1 MNDENIGVL
10 NALLQVEK
18 LIQIQLKDVVS
29 NTISSTSQ
37 SPLNKKLVSLLNIN
51 EQYIKQLDFGNAVTL
66 ENGVLDVNIC
76 GGSN

>member
-18 LIQIQLKDVVS
+18 QIQIQLKVVVS

-37 SPLNKKLVSLLNIN
+37 NPLNKKLVSLLNIN
-51 EQYIKQLDFGNAVTL
+51 EQYIKQL
-66 ENGVLDVNIC
+66 EDVYNR
-76 GGSN
+76 SSE

>member
-10 NALLQVEK
+10 NALLQIEK
-18 LIQIQLKDVVS
+18 QIQIQLKDVVS

-51 EQYIKQLDFGNAVTL
+51 EQYLKQL
-66 ENGVLDVNIC
+66 EDVYNR
-76 GGSN
+76 SSE

>member
-10 NALLQVEK
+10 NALLQIEK
-18 LIQIQLKDVVS
+18 QIQIQLKDIVS

-51 EQYIKQLDFGNAVTL
+51 EQYIKQL
-66 ENGVLDVNIC
+66 EDVYNR
-76 GGSN
+76 SSE

>member
-10 NALLQVEK
+10 NVLLQIEK
-18 LIQIQLKDVVS
+18 QIQMQLKDVVS

-51 EQYIKQLDFGNAVTL
+51 EQYIKQL
-66 ENGVLDVNIC
+66 EDVYNR
-76 GGSN
+76 SSE

>member
-10 NALLQVEK
+10 NALLQIEK
-18 LIQIQLKDVVS
+18 QIQIQLTDVVS

-51 EQYIKQLDFGNAVTL
+51 EQYIKQL
-66 ENGVLDVNIC
+66 EDVYNR
-76 GGSN
+76 SSE

>member
-18 LIQIQLKDVVS
+18 QIQIQLKNVVS

-37 SPLNKKLVSLLNIN
+37 NPLNKKLVSLLNIN
-51 EQYIKQLDFGNAVTL
+51 EQYIKQL
-66 ENGVLDVNIC
+66 EDVYNR
-76 GGSN
+76 SSE

>member
-18 LIQIQLKDVVS
+18 QIQIQLKDVVS

-37 SPLNKKLVSLLNIN
+37 NPLNKKLVSLLNIN
-51 EQYIKQLDFGNAVTL
+51 EQYIKQL
-66 ENGVLDVNIC
+66 EGVYNR
-76 GGSN
+76 SSE

>member
-10 NALLQVEK
+10 NVLLQIEK
-18 LIQIQLKDVVS
+18 QIQIQLKEVVS

-51 EQYIKQLDFGNAVTL
+51 EQYIKQL
-66 ENGVLDVNIC
+66 EDVYNR
-76 GGSN
+76 SSE

>member
-18 LIQIQLKDVVS
+18 QIQIQLKDVVS

-51 EQYIKQLDFGNAVTL
+51 EQYIKQL
-66 ENGVLDVNIC
+66 EDV
-76 GGSN
+76 

>member
-10 NALLQVEK
+10 NALLQIEK
-18 LIQIQLKDVVS
+18 QIQIQLKDVVS

-51 EQYIKQLDFGNAVTL
+51 EQYIKQLEDIYNRSS
-66 ENGVLDVNIC
+66 E
-76 GGSN
+76 

>member
-18 LIQIQLKDVVS
+18 QIQIQLKDVVS

-37 SPLNKKLVSLLNIN
+37 NPLNKKLVSLLNIN
-51 EQYIKQLDFGNAVTL
+51 EQYIKQL
-66 ENGVLDVNIC
+66 EDVYNR
-76 GGSN
+76 SSE

>member
-10 NALLQVEK
+10 NALLQIEK
-18 LIQIQLKDVVS
+18 QIQTQLKDVVS

-51 EQYIKQLDFGNAVTL
+51 EQYLKQL
-66 ENGVLDVNIC
+66 EDVYNR
-76 GGSN
+76 SSE

>member
-10 NALLQVEK
+10 NALLQIEK
-18 LIQIQLKDVVS
+18 QIQIQLKNVVS

-51 EQYIKQLDFGNAVTL
+51 EQYIKQL
-66 ENGVLDVNIC
+66 EDVYNR
-76 GGSN
+76 SSE

>member
-10 NALLQVEK
+10 NALLQIEK
-18 LIQIQLKDVVS
+18 QIQIQLKDVVS

-51 EQYIKQLDFGNAVTL
+51 EQYIKQL
-66 ENGVLDVNIC
+66 ENVYNR
-76 GGSN
+76 SSE

>member
-10 NALLQVEK
+10 NALLQIEK
-18 LIQIQLKDVVS
+18 QIQIQLKDIVS

-51 EQYIKQLDFGNAVTL
+51 EQYLKQL
-66 ENGVLDVNIC
+66 EDVYNR
-76 GGSN
+76 SSE

>member
-10 NALLQVEK
+10 NALLQIEK
-18 LIQIQLKDVVS
+18 QIQIQLKDVVS

-51 EQYIKQLDFGNAVTL
+51 EQYIKQLEDAYNRSS
-66 ENGVLDVNIC
+66 E
-76 GGSN
+76 

>member
-10 NALLQVEK
+10 NALLQIEK
-18 LIQIQLKDVVS
+18 QIQMQLKDVVS

-51 EQYIKQLDFGNAVTL
+51 EQYIKQL
-66 ENGVLDVNIC
+66 EDVYNR
-76 GGSN
+76 SSE